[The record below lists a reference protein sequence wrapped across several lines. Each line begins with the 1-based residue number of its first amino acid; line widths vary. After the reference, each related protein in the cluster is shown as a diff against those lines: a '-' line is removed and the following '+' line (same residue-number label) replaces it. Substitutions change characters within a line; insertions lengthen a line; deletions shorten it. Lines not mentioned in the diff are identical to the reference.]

1 MKSTVVQCPET
12 DVLRKINF
20 LFRKKNY
27 KLVGEKIDPSSGE
40 FEYNVKQKS
49 WFSAESFTFKLNRM
63 GDSIMRIEFSLNGG
77 GSADFAQIAQQKEL
91 RMMESIYRMF

>member
-1 MKSTVVQCPET
+1 MKATVVQCPEN

-27 KLVGEKIDPSSGE
+27 KLVDEKVDSAAGK

-49 WFSAESFTFKLNRM
+49 WFFSEGFTFRLNRVS
-63 GDSIMRIEFSLNGG
+63 DSNMRIELSFNGG
-77 GSADFAQIAQQKEL
+77 GNDLFNPIAQQKEL
-91 RMMESIYRMF
+91 QMMESIYRMF

>member
-1 MKSTVVQCPET
+1 MKSTVVQCPEN

-27 KLVGEKIDPSSGE
+27 KLVEEKINPASGE

-49 WFSAESFTFKLNRM
+49 WFFSESFTFRLNRLS
-63 GDSIMRIEFSLNGG
+63 DSNMRIEFSFNAGG
-77 GSADFAQIAQQKEL
+77 NDIFNPIAQEKEL
-91 RMMESIYRMF
+91 KMMDSIYRMF

>member
-1 MKSTVVQCPET
+1 MKSTIVQCPEN

-27 KLVGEKIDPSSGE
+27 KLVEEKVNTASGE

-49 WFSAESFTFKLNRM
+49 WFFSESFTFRLNRI
-63 GDSIMRIEFSLNGG
+63 GDSNMRIEFSFNAGG
-77 GSADFAQIAQQKEL
+77 NDAFNPIAQQKEL